1 MTSTHDSPVAAPREG
16 VIAAH
21 DPTTS
26 ILMWVWH
33 LRYRSGASTRALTV
47 VSSVLLLFAIAMFLL
62 AESINTPLPII
73 LVVNNALILIGYWLP
88 GSHYRWVRSTLRQ
101 LNIHPWRAVRAR
113 VLRAGRW
120 SSVVEVT
127 DDGAPVVFQVWID
140 PAHRAMITDTAY
152 LIRERGKR
160 AVLRVPGSR
169 EMFPARVR
177 GPVEPAEVP
186 AVAVTERWAGLAR
199 DRLLWVAAQLALVLG
214 VLSLVSALI
223 WSSPYAIALA
233 AGVFVCVLAVA
244 AFVMRHRLADIRLPA
259 LVASGEW
266 VRAAAAPSNWTTRR
280 DSTANATAT
289 LRFDD
294 GTTRVVTMPAAS
306 VDLLGAVVDSG
317 TLWVTGTEG
326 TVAAGFPG
334 FPLLAV
340 GTITRP

>member
-16 VIAAH
+16 VVAAH

-47 VSSVLLLFAIAMFLL
+47 VSSMLLLFAIAMFFL
-62 AESINTPLPII
+62 AESTNTPLPII
-73 LVVNNALILIGYWLP
+73 LLVNNALILIGYWLP
-88 GSHYRWVRSTLRQ
+88 GSHYRWVRSTLQQ
-101 LNIHPWRAVRAR
+101 LTTHPWRAVSTR

-120 SSVVEVT
+120 SSVVEVV
-127 DDGAPVVFQVWID
+127 DDGAPVVFRVWID

-177 GPVEPAEVP
+177 EPISPGEVP
-186 AVAVTERWAGLAR
+186 AVSVTERWAGLAR
-199 DRLLWVAAQLALVLG
+199 DRLLWMAAQLVLVFG
-214 VLSLVSALI
+214 VISLVSALI
-223 WSSPYAIALA
+223 WFSPYAIALA

-244 AFVMRHRLADIRLPA
+244 AFVMRQRLADFRLPA

-266 VRAAAAPSNWTTRR
+266 VRAAAALGNWTARR
-280 DSTANATAT
+280 DGTATAVAT
-289 LRFDD
+289 LRLDD
-294 GTTRVVTMPAAS
+294 GTVRVVTMPAAS

-317 TLWVTGTEG
+317 SLWVTGTEG
-326 TVAAGFPG
+326 TVAVGFPG
-334 FPLLAV
+334 YPLLAT
-340 GTITRP
+340 GTIARP